1 MLVSFGFN
9 PINFKK
15 FDENKEYDENVIFYL
30 IDTEENLAKEMIES
44 KIDGLFLFRTFNDS
58 TINYIDNE
66 KDIIFLDIDFKESY
80 FDQLFSIYFY
90 KNPNILINV
99 KTLDDL
105 NEKIG
110 FETRMSRV
118 VLIANN
124 KVKDDI
130 VNDLV
135 YNIYGHN
142 NYLTNSITNS
152 SDLLDK
158 KHNYFEPIQ
167 LAYIDKNIPIHNGAK
182 DYFKKIGFVI
192 DKEYII
198 DKLKLRENFETKI
211 LLKYIK
217 K

>member
-1 MLVSFGFN
+1 M
-9 PINFKK
+9 
-15 FDENKEYDENVIFYL
+15 
-30 IDTEENLAKEMIES
+30 
-44 KIDGLFLFRTFNDS
+44 
-58 TINYIDNE
+58 
-66 KDIIFLDIDFKESY
+66 
-80 FDQLFSIYFY
+80 
-90 KNPNILINV
+90 
-99 KTLDDL
+99 DDL

-110 FETRMSRV
+110 FETRMSR

-152 SDLLDK
+152 SDLMDK

-182 DYFKKIGFVI
+182 DYFKKVFC
-192 DKEYII
+192 Y
-198 DKLKLRENFETKI
+198 
-211 LLKYIK
+211 
-217 K
+217 